1 MKVWFVKFA
10 ACFTLSVAMAGT
22 AQAADQMLR
31 VQTTPM
37 EVIVALISKESAAS
51 KARPAYLYTSYER
64 SDRTNGRLWKERVA
78 DLPEGRIRMLVEE
91 DGRPL
96 DACRQ
101 QAERERVKQIVGDS
115 EALQKDVHAQQE
127 DSQRAQR
134 MLDLLPKAFLFERV
148 GQEGRYTRIA
158 YRPNPEYTPKS
169 FEERVMHAMH
179 GTVLVD
185 EREFRLHQLEG
196 RLEKDVSFGMGL
208 LATLH
213 SGSSFST
220 IREEVAPSIWKVA
233 KMQTRFDGRAIFFK
247 TINRQQQSEHVE
259 FKALPEGT
267 TITQAVDLL
276 LQ

>member
-1 MKVWFVKFA
+1 MKSWFVKFSGCLA
-10 ACFTLSVAMAGT
+10 LSISLCT
-22 AQAADQMLR
+22 AHAADQMVR
-31 VQTTPM
+31 VQTTPV
-37 EVIVALISKESAAS
+37 EIIVGLIAKESAAS

-64 SDRTNGRLWKERVA
+64 SNRTNGRLWKERVA
-78 DLPEGRIRMLVEE
+78 DLPKGRIRLLMEE

-101 QAERERVKQIVGDS
+101 RAERERIKQVAGDPG
-115 EALQKDVHAQQE
+115 ALQKDFQAQQE

-134 MLDLLPKAFLFERV
+134 MLDLLPRAFLFERV

-158 YRPNPEYTPKS
+158 YRPNPEYIPKS

-220 IREEVAPSIWKVA
+220 IREEVAPTIWKVA